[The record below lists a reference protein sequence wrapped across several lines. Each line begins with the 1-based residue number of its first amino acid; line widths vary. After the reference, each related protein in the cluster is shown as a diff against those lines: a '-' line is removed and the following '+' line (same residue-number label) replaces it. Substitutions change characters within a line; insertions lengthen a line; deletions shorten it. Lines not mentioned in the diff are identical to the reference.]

1 VHDQAQVWAKKTI
14 RQSGTP
20 AEKVRGMYVSSFGRE
35 PTADETSACLQFVD
49 TQAALHKTS
58 ADDWKPWADLAH
70 TLFNTKEF
78 IYVD

>member
-1 VHDQAQVWAKKTI
+1 
-14 RQSGTP
+14 
-20 AEKVRGMYVSSFGRE
+20 MYVSSFGRE